1 MSELVH
7 DSAAEAQLP
16 ADAAPAVAAA
26 PVVPD
31 VGAVLRQAREDRR
44 ISVGE
49 AAQILKISHRQV
61 EALEQGD
68 WAALPGQTFV
78 RGFVRN
84 YARFLHLDAEPLLA
98 QLKADQTPENPNIVL
113 PRASTAELPRP
124 GQGKRRDL
132 AAMAGAALMVG
143 VAVAAYFVVPADFWQ
158 SSAKEEVSAEVGK
171 DSAQDSAKEPEP
183 AFPPPSANE
192 SPASGAEVAGAVPP
206 VPAAPVSAP
215 SAIPAVPATPATPPA
230 VPATAAPVVVPQ
242 PVNSPAAAG
251 AATPAPAAVVAV
263 AAPAGSGPIK
273 LRFSQPSWVEVKDK
287 TGQIVFSQLNPAGS
301 EREVAGVP
309 PFTLVVGNATHV
321 KLTYKGRDISLEPR
335 SKDDVARVTL
345 D

>member
-113 PRASTAELPRP
+113 PRASAAELPRP

-158 SSAKEEVSAEVGK
+158 SAVKEEVPAEVSK
-171 DSAQDSAKEPEP
+171 DSVQDSGKESEP
-183 AFPPPSANE
+183 AFPPPGATE
-192 SPASGAEVAGAVPP
+192 SPASGAEATGAVPP
-206 VPAAPVSAP
+206 IPAATVSPVPAIPAAPAMAP
-215 SAIPAVPATPATPPA
+215 AAPTAAVPGGAPQA
-230 VPATAAPVVVPQ
+230 VASP
-242 PVNSPAAAG
+242 PAAAVV
-251 AATPAPAAVVAV
+251 ATPAPAAVVPV